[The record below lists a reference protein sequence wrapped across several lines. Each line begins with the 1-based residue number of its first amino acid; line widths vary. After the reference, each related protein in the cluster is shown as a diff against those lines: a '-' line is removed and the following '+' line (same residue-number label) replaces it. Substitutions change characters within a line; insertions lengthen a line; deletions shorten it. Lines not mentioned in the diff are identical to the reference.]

1 MKGHGIGFAAT
12 PTISTIPPP
21 LPQSAVEQRDTLVE
35 ENRQLAVA
43 NEQYKGRTEEFKSLM
58 MTLTV
63 SDQTSV

>member
-1 MKGHGIGFAAT
+1 MKGHGICFAAT
-12 PTISTIPPP
+12 PTISTIPP

-43 NEQYKGRTEEFKSLM
+43 NEQYKGRMEEFKSLM